1 MERGR
6 ACRWR
11 RPRDRPEFAQEVTIP
26 CQATASNT
34 TGGRCSVSTSLNT
47 LAPGSVRDGKRAV
60 WALGQVQVYD
70 AGPDGTVANADGR
83 DLFAVQ
89 GVFVP

>member
-1 MERGR
+1 MPAGGDDR
-6 ACRWR
+6 ATST
-11 RPRDRPEFAQEVTIP
+11 EFAQEFTIP